1 MVKLS
6 KFMEKIDMERQYEQ
20 KEYIFLCSVCLEN
33 KIGNY
38 FSGTCKDCLKKQ
50 TIKGDELAKK

>member
-1 MVKLS
+1 MT

-38 FSGTCKDCLKKQ
+38 FSGICKECLEKQ
-50 TIKGDELAKK
+50 TIKGDELVKK